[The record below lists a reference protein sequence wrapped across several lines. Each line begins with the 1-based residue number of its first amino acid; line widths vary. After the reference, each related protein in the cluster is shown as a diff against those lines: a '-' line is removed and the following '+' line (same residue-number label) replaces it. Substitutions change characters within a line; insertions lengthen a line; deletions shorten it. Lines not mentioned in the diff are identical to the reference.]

1 MKRLPRS
8 NDDDDGGGL
17 DSLLDTMTN
26 VVGILVM
33 VLIAAQLGVKDAVDR
48 IADSE
53 LVDPEKL
60 EETREELQ
68 LSRDQRDA
76 IQSQLDSMKPQD
88 SIETKVQLADLRRK
102 LQQTRSQIVSE
113 NKTANQFAV
122 KIEAD
127 KKKAA
132 EASKKIK
139 AIADSKKARDRLQA
153 ELKGA
158 LENEAKLKALLE
170 DTPVQEAPPAK
181 VVTLPD
187 PRPAPDGA
195 RQVTFLCA
203 NNRIYPISADDWR
216 DSLRK
221 KAEFL
226 VAAKRLD
233 GGPAIGVN
241 KDRFMTE
248 FKKANR
254 RNMRD
259 DFLEVELYATGIY
272 PRLRFTPKK
281 NAGATEKEVLNPRSR
296 FQRMLSVLDKSKYYA
311 SFVVLPDSYEVY
323 LAARSVAAEKQLLA
337 GWSPQSESYVFTT
350 HLGGKILFGPKPP
363 PPKPDPN
370 PKPPAKPR
378 NVID

>member
-195 RQVTFLCA
+195 RQVTFL
-203 NNRIYPISADDWR
+203 
-216 DSLRK
+216 
-221 KAEFL
+221 
-226 VAAKRLD
+226 
-233 GGPAIGVN
+233 
-241 KDRFMTE
+241 
-248 FKKANR
+248 
-254 RNMRD
+254 
-259 DFLEVELYATGIY
+259 
-272 PRLRFTPKK
+272 
-281 NAGATEKEVLNPRSR
+281 
-296 FQRMLSVLDKSKYYA
+296 
-311 SFVVLPDSYEVY
+311 
-323 LAARSVAAEKQLLA
+323 
-337 GWSPQSESYVFTT
+337 
-350 HLGGKILFGPKPP
+350 
-363 PPKPDPN
+363 
-370 PKPPAKPR
+370 
-378 NVID
+378 